1 VTAEPAFLRRLSA
14 VRDHSTGWCTPC
26 PDTHASS
33 GYSVVIST
41 DDRAGRYRFT
51 CTEAINGELC
61 GNERELIRLLGLD
74 DADVR
79 LNGGIRSIRASD
91 VEMRSIRWLEK
102 PLWQASAFELLAAP
116 KGAGKGT
123 YLAGLASRISRNNN
137 VLFVATEDSAAID
150 TVPRL
155 AAEGA
160 DLDRCHIVEEHPKL
174 PDDIDGLLELAL
186 SLGGVGLFV
195 IDPVANHIGNR
206 NSNSD
211 AEVRDDIAP
220 LNKLADD
227 LECLLIGVRHPGKD
241 RSRGAVASIL
251 GSTAWVD
258 TPRAVVMIAQDDQD
272 PLLRHI
278 QVVAGN
284 RSLNG
289 SAQAFRI
296 EAVDV
301 PGLDE
306 PITRAVE
313 LGASGKSVEDLLAR
327 ERPES
332 KTSNARTLILDI
344 LDDEGAQESDQLDA
358 RIASETGLAAK
369 TVKNARTKL
378 KDEGLIKVQPEKD
391 DLGTIVRWN
400 VSRTQAARP

>member
-1 VTAEPAFLRRLSA
+1 
-14 VRDHSTGWCTPC
+14 
-26 PDTHASS
+26 
-33 GYSVVIST
+33 
-41 DDRAGRYRFT
+41 
-51 CTEAINGELC
+51 
-61 GNERELIRLLGLD
+61 
-74 DADVR
+74 
-79 LNGGIRSIRASD
+79 
-91 VEMRSIRWLEK
+91 
-102 PLWQASAFELLAAP
+102 
-116 KGAGKGT
+116 
-123 YLAGLASRISRNNN
+123 
-137 VLFVATEDSAAID
+137 
-150 TVPRL
+150 
-155 AAEGA
+155 
-160 DLDRCHIVEEHPKL
+160 
-174 PDDIDGLLELAL
+174 
-186 SLGGVGLFV
+186 
-195 IDPVANHIGNR
+195 
-206 NSNSD
+206 
-211 AEVRDDIAP
+211 
-220 LNKLADD
+220 
-227 LECLLIGVRHPGKD
+227 
-241 RSRGAVASIL
+241 
-251 GSTAWVD
+251 
-258 TPRAVVMIAQDDQD
+258 VMIAQDDQD